1 MQSCCIWWTWS
12 KVFYENVYQYLYE
25 KYVNWPKYNFSL
37 EKYVNVAKRFHY
49 VEDKIKR
56 RDIDRLNTEKNLLST
71 LEKLQS
77 NLKEKEDKIN
87 HLEEALTNCEIA
99 RLTSEEKILDY
110 LRYAY

>member
-1 MQSCCIWWTWS
+1 M
-12 KVFYENVYQYLYE
+12 KM
-25 KYVNWPKYNFSL
+25 VNNIYIRNMSTEQKNNFSL